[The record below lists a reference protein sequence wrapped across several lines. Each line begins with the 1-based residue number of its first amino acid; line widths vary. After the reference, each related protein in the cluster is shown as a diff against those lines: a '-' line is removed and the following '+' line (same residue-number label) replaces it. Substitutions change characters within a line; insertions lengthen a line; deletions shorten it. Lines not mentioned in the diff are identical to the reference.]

1 MIGPARPMRHAPHH
15 DLESIFYVLLGI
27 SVFYD
32 EPYKPKTEDELS
44 ECFDIYF
51 NTHHPSLQK
60 IFTIQS
66 ELSWLSS
73 ICEHF
78 SDYFKPLCPLF
89 DILREKIVL
98 PMTYVDGAF
107 RLCEANPITHDEM
120 VKYLI
125 DMLYNLPDE
134 AWVTKECPPSGEGG
148 GDTLGSPLG
157 LPLANHVY
165 NLPHSDS
172 YLDDSWAETP
182 ESERIC
188 HSIAIH
194 PTGGPG
200 FTTSSTSSN
209 STRRPHSGSD
219 EDYVDLSHSVKRPRF
234 NVDTTIANH
243 TNPWR
248 STASWFAATALA
260 ALPWDRQDL

>member
-1 MIGPARPMRHAPHH
+1 MIGPARPVRHAPHH
-15 DLESIFYVLLGI
+15 DLELIFYVLLGI
-27 SVFYD
+27 SIFYD

-44 ECFDIYF
+44 ECFNIYF

-60 IFTIQS
+60 IFMIQS
-66 ELSWLSS
+66 ELGWLSS

-107 RLCEANPITHDEM
+107 RLRKANPITHDEM

-125 DMLYNLPDE
+125 DTLYNLPDE
-134 AWVTKECPPSGEGG
+134 AWVTKERPPSGEGG
-148 GDTLGSPLG
+148 GDTLRSPLG

-172 YLDDSWAETP
+172 YLDDS
-182 ESERIC
+182 
-188 HSIAIH
+188 
-194 PTGGPG
+194 
-200 FTTSSTSSN
+200 
-209 STRRPHSGSD
+209 
-219 EDYVDLSHSVKRPRF
+219 
-234 NVDTTIANH
+234 
-243 TNPWR
+243 
-248 STASWFAATALA
+248 
-260 ALPWDRQDL
+260 

>member
-1 MIGPARPMRHAPHH
+1 M
-15 DLESIFYVLLGI
+15 
-27 SVFYD
+27 FYD
-32 EPYKPKTEDELS
+32 EPYKPQTEDELS

-60 IFTIQS
+60 IFMIQS
-66 ELSWLSS
+66 ELGWLSS

-107 RLCEANPITHDEM
+107 RLRKANPITHDEM

-125 DMLYNLPDE
+125 DTLYNLPDE
-134 AWVTKECPPSGEGG
+134 AWVTKERPPSGEGG
-148 GDTLGSPLG
+148 GDTLRSPLG

-172 YLDDSWAETP
+172 YLDDS
-182 ESERIC
+182 
-188 HSIAIH
+188 
-194 PTGGPG
+194 
-200 FTTSSTSSN
+200 
-209 STRRPHSGSD
+209 
-219 EDYVDLSHSVKRPRF
+219 
-234 NVDTTIANH
+234 
-243 TNPWR
+243 
-248 STASWFAATALA
+248 
-260 ALPWDRQDL
+260 